1 MQAAKGEQTHLT
13 INPFHTAGCARF
25 NQSGCQ
31 SCLSVDEIF
40 WETGC
45 VRRRSY
51 HTCRSLP
58 SNTPVVLQSA
68 ASAVELIFEVRD
80 MNWSQDDDHFYFV
93 AEYSFSGGI
102 DPICW
107 TTHRQ
112 LGKRGTLRI
121 DRRDRCVRHSIPW
134 HLQAPRGGYIVLAF
148 PAGRAVIIKNSEE
161 CLTDNRLFIYSIID
175 GKTQLY
181 RQICLLANDNNNQQP
196 LYLYSSGWAERHWLA
211 EGVLVVASLQGQP
224 DDSPFD
230 INWLSVF
237 RDTPRL
243 TTPSSKDFQSA
254 RQQQQSVFGQNGNF
268 YSNVSIQQA
277 LSCRAGCAP
286 LGVCLNAE
294 LWCDDHED
302 CPDGSDERQCIRLV
316 FWPLYVGLAV
326 ILTSLT
332 VSLVAVYLIHRYY
345 QAKHYSV
352 PNNHQRKF
360 KPDKK
365 AVKFSSTSTLT
376 VCSRHYE
383 KAGPG
388 S

>member
-1 MQAAKGEQTHLT
+1 
-13 INPFHTAGCARF
+13 
-25 NQSGCQ
+25 
-31 SCLSVDEIF
+31 
-40 WETGC
+40 
-45 VRRRSY
+45 
-51 HTCRSLP
+51 
-58 SNTPVVLQSA
+58 
-68 ASAVELIFEVRD
+68 

-102 DPICW
+102 DPTCW
-107 TTHRQ
+107 NTHRQ
-112 LGKRGTLRI
+112 LGKRGTMRI

-134 HLQAPRGGYIVLAF
+134 HLQAPRGGYIVLVF
-148 PAGRAVIIKNSEE
+148 PVGRAVVTKNAEE
-161 CLTDNRLFIYSIID
+161 CLTDNRLFIYSIVD

-181 RQICLLANDNNNQQP
+181 RQICLLAGDQHNNQLQPQLQQP
-196 LYLYSSGWAERHWLA
+196 LYVYSSGWAERHWLA
-211 EGVLVVASLQGQP
+211 EGVLVVASLQGP
-224 DDSPFD
+224 VDEAPFD
-230 INWLSVF
+230 VNWLSVF

-243 TTPSSKDFQSA
+243 TTPPSSKDFQSA
-254 RQQQQSVFGQNGNF
+254 RQQQQTLFGNNNM
-268 YSNVSIQQA
+268 YNNNNNVSIQQA

-332 VSLVAVYLIHRYY
+332 VSVVAVYLIHRYY

-352 PNNHQRKF
+352 PNHNQRKF

-365 AVKFSSTSTLT
+365 AVKFSSSSSLT